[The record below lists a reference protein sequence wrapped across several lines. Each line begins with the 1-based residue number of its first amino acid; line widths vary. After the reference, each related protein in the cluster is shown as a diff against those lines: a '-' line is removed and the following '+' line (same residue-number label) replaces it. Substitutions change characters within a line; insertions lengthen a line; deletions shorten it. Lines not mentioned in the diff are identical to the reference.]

1 MPKSKNTALATIL
14 PPIVLGTEAIAVLPS
29 SVLQFKF
36 KLSSLLLIIGVLG
49 MGASIDILLFV
60 NWHVPELPSLK
71 DIDIGTNA
79 SLVIEAHEPKVM
91 DAPIIKDRF
100 TMILSNL
107 NCCRY
112 IIVLMI

>member
-49 MGASIDILLFV
+49 MGASIDILLLV
-60 NWHVPELPSLK
+60 IWHVPEPPSLK
-71 DIDIGTNA
+71 DIVTGTNA
-79 SLVIEAHEPKVM
+79 SFVIEAHEPKVM
-91 DAPIIKDRF
+91 AAPIIKNRF

-107 NCCRY
+107 IAVGTLLC
-112 IIVLMI
+112 

>member
-36 KLSSLLLIIGVLG
+36 KLSSLLLIIGALG
-49 MGASIDILLFV
+49 MGASIDILLLV
-60 NWHVPELPSLK
+60 IWHVPELPSLK
-71 DIDIGTNA
+71 DIAIGTNA
-79 SLVIEAHEPKVM
+79 SLVIEAHETKVM
-91 DAPIIKDRF
+91 AALIIKNRF

-107 NCCRY
+107 IAVVTLSC
-112 IIVLMI
+112 

>member
-36 KLSSLLLIIGVLG
+36 KLSSLLLIIGALG

-60 NWHVPELPSLK
+60 IWHVPELPSLK
-71 DIDIGTNA
+71 DIATGTNA

-91 DAPIIKDRF
+91 AAPIIKNRF

-107 NCCRY
+107 IAVGTLLC
-112 IIVLMI
+112 